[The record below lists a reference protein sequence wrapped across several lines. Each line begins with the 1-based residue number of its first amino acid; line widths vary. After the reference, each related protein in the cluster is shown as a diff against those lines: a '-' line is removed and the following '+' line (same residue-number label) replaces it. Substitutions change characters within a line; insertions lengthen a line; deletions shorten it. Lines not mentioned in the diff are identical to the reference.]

1 MTLEH
6 ISRSNQETTCPPYKL
21 PGEILVLAGFTLF
34 ECTDRQTNKLETIDV
49 SSLFVCLSVCLSVG
63 KINQKVADTFS

>member
-1 MTLEH
+1 MSPVQTPRRDFGLGGGL
-6 ISRSNQETTCPPYKL
+6 RSSSAQ
-21 PGEILVLAGFTLF
+21 
-34 ECTDRQTNKLETIDV
+34 TDRQINKLETIEV